1 MQQYTT
7 AQGDLDQQERW
18 ANEFRWEL
26 ARHSAGEEL
35 VVYPSFEKYL
45 GAEGKRMADEDRAE
59 HQEVPSS
66 ISFFSLSLKFFF
78 QLA

>member
-1 MQQYTT
+1 MQQYVK
-7 AQGDLDQQERW
+7 AQGNFDQQERW

-35 VVYPSFEKYL
+35 VVYPGFEKYL

-59 HQEVPSS
+59 HQEVTSLLIFFSS
-66 ISFFSLSLKFFF
+66 IFF
-78 QLA
+78 QLD